1 MKEAKLIKVIR
12 KWKKQRN
19 LFLVAIAV
27 SMLAIGCNKPADNK
41 QKENQIP
48 ETKEHDSRQE
58 ALNQPETIEEDFE
71 NTTGFP
77 TQIPAFTAK
86 DLEGNT
92 ITENIFAEKDLTVVN
107 IWGTFCMP
115 CVGEMPELGEWA
127 KTMPDNVQI
136 IGLICDIAGENDTEH
151 HDLAVTI
158 TEKAGVEFTNIIANE
173 DWNDIMSW
181 VIGVPTTLFVD
192 KNGAIVGNPIVGA
205 DVEGYKEFVEDYLA
219 GQ

>member
-1 MKEAKLIKVIR
+1 MIG
-12 KWKKQRN
+12 KWEKQRN
-19 LFLVAIAV
+19 FFLVAIAV
-27 SMLAIGCNKPADNK
+27 SMLVVGCGKTADSGH
-41 QKENQIP
+41 KENQIS
-48 ETKEHDSRQE
+48 ETEEYNSRQE
-58 ALNQPETIEEDFE
+58 VSNQTEVIEKDFE
-71 NTTGFP
+71 NETGFP

-92 ITENIFAEKDLTVVN
+92 ITENVFAEKDLTVVN

-158 TEKAGVEFTNIIANE
+158 TEKAGAEFTNIIANE

-192 KNGAIVGNPIVGA
+192 KNGAIVGSPIVGA
-205 DVEGYKEFVEDYLA
+205 DVEGYKEFVEDYFSE
-219 GQ
+219 Q

>member
-1 MKEAKLIKVIR
+1 MIG
-12 KWKKQRN
+12 KWKKQCN

-27 SMLAIGCNKPADNK
+27 SILIVGCGKPVDSK
-41 QKENQIP
+41 QKENQIS
-48 ETKEHDSRQE
+48 ETEEHD
-58 ALNQPETIEEDFE
+58 ETIAEDFQ
-71 NTTGFP
+71 NTTGLP

-92 ITENIFAEKDLTVVN
+92 ITEDIFAEKDLTVVN

-115 CVGEMPELGEWA
+115 CVGEMPELGEWSKA
-127 KTMPDNVQI
+127 MPDNVQI
-136 IGLICDIAGENDTEH
+136 VGLICDIAGENDTEH

-192 KNGAIVGNPIVGA
+192 KNGNIVGNPIVGA
-205 DVEGYKEFVEDYLA
+205 DVQGYKAFVEDYLA